1 MSQGLTRDTLNG
13 IWVAAPLAWDE
24 EYRLDEDT
32 FRETLRRLIA
42 AEPHGMYTF
51 GSTGEFHAVDDDEF
65 VPITDIFLDEVGP
78 SGIPT
83 QIGCHGTAT
92 HQIVWKLKYAEQAG
106 ADGGQVALP
115 FWMELNNEEIIQ
127 FWADISAAVPDFP
140 LTSYNSGRTKVQL
153 TGEQYRE
160 ILQVAPNL
168 IGIKWPGEVDLE
180 TFPRIAEMTPELA
193 HFVGE
198 PYLVEAMKLGVA
210 CGNYNASAL
219 WQPEL
224 TMRMFELAEAGE
236 WAEAEEIA
244 SGFGDVIKYVVTV
257 CEELGLGMMDPVIDK
272 GLMAATGI
280 LPCHQRTRAPYIG
293 WSDEGVA
300 QMRARLQ
307 ARFPWFVSA

>member
-1 MSQGLTRDTLNG
+1 MSTPLTRDTLKG

-24 EYRLDEDT
+24 HYRLDEGT

-42 AEPHGMYTF
+42 AEVHGLYTF
-51 GSTGEFHAVDDDEF
+51 GSTGELHAVDDDEF
-65 VPITDIFLDEVGP
+65 CRITDVFLDEVGP

-92 HQIVWKLKYAEQAG
+92 HQVARKLKYAEQAG
-106 ADGGQVALP
+106 ADAGQVALP
-115 FWMELNNEEIIQ
+115 FWMELTPQEIIK

-153 TGEQYRE
+153 TAEQYRD
-160 ILQVAPNL
+160 IIHVAPNL

-180 TFPRIAEMTPELA
+180 TFPRIAQMTPELA

-198 PYLVEAMKLGVA
+198 MYLVEAMKLGVS

-224 TMRMFELAEAGE
+224 TVKMFELAEAGE

-244 SGFGDVIKYVVTV
+244 SGFGEVIKYAVTA
-257 CEELGLGMMDPVIDK
+257 CEELGLGIMDPVIDK

-293 WSDEGVA
+293 WPDEGVA
-300 QMRARLQ
+300 QMRARLK
-307 ARFPWFVSA
+307 AHFPWFIPE